1 VQFRWSSAA
10 QTVCPFCHSILV
22 RNDLVL
28 ENVGTVADLPPDPS
42 PIQLL
47 TTGIYKGKTF
57 EVIGGSFT
65 NTIRAAGTNGTSYSL
80 TATARGYPMRNC
92 STRCRSW

>member
-1 VQFRWSSAA
+1 MSQPTSNCPSCGAPVQFRWSSAA

-28 ENVGTVADLPPDPS
+28 ENVGKVADLPPDPS

-47 TTGIYKGKTF
+47 TEGVYKGKKF
-57 EVIGGSFT
+57 EVHRPHHLRI
-65 NTIRAAGTNGTSYSL
+65 
-80 TATARGYPMRNC
+80 
-92 STRCRSW
+92 